1 MEKGYN
7 ESNIDFETYHG
18 RNHMKKSMTFL
29 LAAAVAMFAGC
40 GQEETVEKQPEVT
53 VEKRLKN

>member
-53 VEKRLKN
+53 VKN

>member
-7 ESNIDFETYHG
+7 ESNIDFEKYHG
-18 RNHMKKSMTFL
+18 RNCMKKSMTVL

-40 GQEETVEKQPEVT
+40 GQEETAEKQPEVI
-53 VEKRLKN
+53 V

>member
-1 MEKGYN
+1 
-7 ESNIDFETYHG
+7 
-18 RNHMKKSMTFL
+18 MKKSMTFL

-40 GQEETVEKQPEVT
+40 GQEETVEKRPEVT